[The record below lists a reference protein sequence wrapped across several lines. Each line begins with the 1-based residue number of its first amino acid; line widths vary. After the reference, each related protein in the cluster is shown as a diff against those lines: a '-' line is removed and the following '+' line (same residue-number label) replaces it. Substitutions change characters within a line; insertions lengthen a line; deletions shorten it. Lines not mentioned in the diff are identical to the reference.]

1 MTNLEIQAANA
12 QINMRRDVSNILD
25 NLKVNHPTKIDWEQR
40 RYEIAKDVLAS
51 FLCEYRMLEFDKD
64 GDTDPTVTLT
74 AQQRFHFMLFANA
87 SVYAANTLIKE
98 LKKKKE

>member
-1 MTNLEIQAANA
+1 MTNIELEALSLAKTALRKYIAEE
-12 QINMRRDVSNILD
+12 
-25 NLKVNHPTKIDWEQR
+25 IDWEQR

-98 LKKKKE
+98 LKTKKE